1 MSVYEGAGA
10 RLAREE
16 PVAGARPGLTR
27 AGSRRWQLGLRTTL
41 LTLLIG
47 LLLATVASIGVVQWL
62 TSARSMQ
69 EIETRSFRMLALTT
83 NSQVRGFL
91 EPSQRV
97 LEEAR
102 TRTQYG
108 RLPVDDT
115 DALATYLVDRLRYEP
130 GLSWLSYSDAA
141 TGRFTGAWR
150 DAAGQIVLNQST
162 PGLNEGRATEA
173 VIHPDGS
180 RTPLQRDLPPGYDPR
195 TQDWYARGRSTDGV
209 VWTEPFAFPEGR
221 RGVTAA
227 LAVRSAD
234 TDQLRGVFTADVF
247 LDDVSRFLATVLH
260 GHPGRAIVLTRA
272 GEIIARSYVPE
283 AAPGPGLLA
292 SGLAAMPVSL
302 AMLPA
307 DEPIS
312 FTFVH
317 EGARYI
323 VAGQALGVPGGPD
336 WATAYWMPEDQ
347 FLDVIYREQQFA
359 AGIALLFLLLAVVL
373 GVLLASR
380 IAGPLHSIA
389 QDLEQVAR
397 FNLALAPSR
406 RSFVREIAVVSD
418 STDRM
423 KASLR
428 SFGRYVPTEL
438 VRELLAQGEEAHLGG
453 QTRCLTIHFSDIVN
467 FTNLSEHLP
476 PAQMVENLAEYL
488 QVMTAALEEHQ
499 GTIDKFMGDG
509 ILAFFNAPNEVPDHA
524 ALACRA
530 ALRAQER
537 LQALQGKWQAEGRP
551 VFRARIG
558 LHTGDVLVGNIG
570 IPERFA
576 YTVLGDTVNLAS
588 RLENLNKIYGTRIL
602 ASQDVREAAGP
613 QFEWRR
619 LDQVAVA
626 GRSGRTEVNELLG
639 VRGSVP
645 AETLAARDQYEQALE
660 AYFARRFAEA
670 AAGFRAA
677 ASLPDNHAAEMMFL
691 RAEAFGAYPP
701 PEDWD
706 GVYVLRSKD

>member
-1 MSVYEGAGA
+1 MSVYEDAGP
-10 RLAREE
+10 RLVREQ
-16 PVAGARPGLTR
+16 PITGARPGLPR
-27 AGSRRWQLGLRTTL
+27 ATGRRWQISLRATL

-47 LLLATVASIGVVQWL
+47 LLLATVASIAVVQWM
-62 TSARSMQ
+62 TSARSIQ
-69 EIETRSFRMLALTT
+69 DLETKSFRMLALTT
-83 NSQVRGFL
+83 NAQVRGFL
-91 EPSQRV
+91 EPSVRV

-102 TRTQYG
+102 TRAQFG
-108 RLPVDDT
+108 RLPVDDA
-115 DALATYLVDRLRYEP
+115 DALAAYLVDRLRYEP

-150 DAAGQIVLNQST
+150 SAEGQIILNQSA
-162 PGLNEGRATEA
+162 PNADGGRATEA

-195 TQDWYARGRSTDGV
+195 AQTWYETARTSDGV
-209 VWTEPFAFPEGR
+209 IWTDPFEFHEGR

-227 LAVRSAD
+227 VAVRAPD
-234 TDQLRGVFTADVF
+234 TSQVLGAFTADVF
-247 LDDVSRFLATVLH
+247 LDDVSRFLASALQ
-260 GHPGRAIVLTRA
+260 GHPGRAIVLTRR

-307 DEPIS
+307 DVPIA

-317 EGARYI
+317 EGVRYV
-323 VAGQALGVPGGPD
+323 VAGQALGVSGGPD

-373 GVLLASR
+373 GVLLANR

-389 QDLEQVAR
+389 QDLEQVAL
-397 FNLALAPSR
+397 FNLALAPSQP
-406 RSFVREIAVVSD
+406 SFVREIAVVSD

-438 VRELLAQGEEAHLGG
+438 VRALLEQGEEARLGG

-476 PAQMVENLAEYL
+476 PTQMVENLAEYL
-488 QVMTAALEEHQ
+488 QVMTAALEEHE

-509 ILAFFNAPNEVPDHA
+509 ILAFFNAPNDVPDHT

-537 LQALQGKWQAEGRP
+537 LQAMQAKWQAEGRP

-558 LHTGDVLVGNIG
+558 LHRGEVLVGNIG

-576 YTVLGDTVNLAS
+576 YTVLGDSVNLAS
-588 RLENLNKIYGTRIL
+588 RLESLNKIYGTRIL
-602 ASQDVREAAGP
+602 ASQEVREAAGP
-613 QFEWRR
+613 EFEWRR

-626 GRSGRTEVNELLG
+626 GRSGRTVVNELVGRRGG
-639 VRGSVP
+639 VA

-660 AYFARRFAEA
+660 AYFARRFAGA

-677 ASLPDNHAAEMMFL
+677 AALPNNRAAEMMYL
-691 RAEAFGAYPP
+691 RAEAFSAYPP